1 MWITCMGYL
10 LPSSLLILAPT
21 PAISVHHYRVRFSPR
36 LFTCDK
42 PKNFKKFEQ
51 NRGFQNL
58 YDGSICASKEKSKKN
73 PSMLLVW
80 MFAIWH
86 EIYKTNWHVY
96 SLLTYLFQLPMHQRN
111 NRSHGKDFWYTWHD
125 LSSNNFT
132 ISNAESVCEEASC
145 KSRVVFVLFLIWPE
159 SQPRWTTLSSSSQGC
174 WRARRRM
181 RRLPRWRRRRQ
192 SSAVPAP
199 AASSAAVAVAAARS
213 GIFPHYY
220 HYAFWLHKEIYWKKH
235 LWS

>member
-1 MWITCMGYL
+1 MGYL

-111 NRSHGKDFWYTWHD
+111 NRSHGKDFYEMMRVRT
-125 LSSNNFT
+125 T
-132 ISNAESVCEEASC
+132 SNAVSVCEEAGC
-145 KSRVVFVLFLIWPE
+145 KSR
-159 SQPRWTTLSSSSQGC
+159 
-174 WRARRRM
+174 
-181 RRLPRWRRRRQ
+181 
-192 SSAVPAP
+192 
-199 AASSAAVAVAAARS
+199 
-213 GIFPHYY
+213 
-220 HYAFWLHKEIYWKKH
+220 EIQLK
-235 LWS
+235 LG